1 MPFCSLILCKK
12 GCTRVDPKSDPRV
25 LIWTNL
31 EEVHKMMLHSKYES
45 CLPSGFR
52 EEDFWRFSHFHP
64 SCSDELK
71 GMRPGGAQ
79 IWPKGL
85 DMNKLGRGPQDDA
98 TYQIW
103 KLLSIW
109 FWRRWF
115 LKILLYKRIKV
126 AKVTH
131 FQIFFFKSY
140 YIVLSNFVLHHW
152 L

>member
-31 EEVHKMMLHSKYES
+31 EEVHKMMLHTKYES

-52 EEDFWRFSHFHP
+52 EEDFWRFSYFHP

-85 DMNKLGRGPQDDA
+85 DMNKLGRGPLDDA
-98 TYQIW
+98 TYQKW
-103 KLLSIW
+103 KQCALW
-109 FWRRWF
+109 FR
-115 LKILLYKRIKV
+115 LKKILKDFRSLILCKKGCARVEPKYDPR
-126 AKVTH
+126 
-131 FQIFFFKSY
+131 
-140 YIVLSNFVLHHW
+140 VLIWTNLVEVH
-152 L
+152 